1 MIKLTIAVS
10 SLCFAIGATSGYL
23 ISEATRAPSPVAANT
38 PTITVT
44 PSPLFTPPSLPPRAD
59 LEVRYQV
66 ALGRTVSRAE
76 FAQLTDKQLNDLVAE
91 MEAKRR

>member
-23 ISEATRAPSPVAANT
+23 ISEATRTPSPVVAASTPSVEPT
-38 PTITVT
+38 PT
-44 PSPLFTPPSLPPRAD
+44 PKPPALPPRAD

-66 ALGRTVSRAE
+66 VLGRTVSRAE
-76 FAQLTDKQLNDLVAE
+76 FAQLTDQQLNDLVAE